1 MAYWRCGT
9 IRRSSAGALLAL
21 GLGLIGCGGN
31 AGESDRGN
39 TRAAESGE
47 APALTP
53 APKAPKRGTLE
64 FIAAQARKAGLTA
77 RPDPQPDGR
86 TDLIVQSRDIVA
98 HAVFYD
104 STAEALPEGGEFSRL
119 SRGAGKGKT
128 HFVIVG
134 PPLAEA
140 GAARLWWTSEQHKV
154 DGDDFLLLVSRAEGC
169 ADAPTAAAADCNI
182 VVSDVPGAT
191 R

>member
-1 MAYWRCGT
+1 MRYRRA

-31 AGESDRGN
+31 GGESDRGT
-39 TRAAESGE
+39 TRAAESAE
-47 APALTP
+47 APVTTP
-53 APKAPKRGTLE
+53 APKRGTLE

-98 HAVFYD
+98 HAVFYA
-104 STAEALPEGGEFSRL
+104 STAEARPEGGKFSRL
-119 SRGAGKGKT
+119 TRGAGKGKT
-128 HFVIVG
+128 RFVIVG
-134 PPLAEA
+134 PPLAKA
-140 GAARLWWTSEQHKV
+140 GAARLWWTSERHKV

-169 ADAPTAAAADCNI
+169 ADARTAAGADCNI
-182 VVSDVPGAT
+182 VVSDVAGAT
-191 R
+191 P